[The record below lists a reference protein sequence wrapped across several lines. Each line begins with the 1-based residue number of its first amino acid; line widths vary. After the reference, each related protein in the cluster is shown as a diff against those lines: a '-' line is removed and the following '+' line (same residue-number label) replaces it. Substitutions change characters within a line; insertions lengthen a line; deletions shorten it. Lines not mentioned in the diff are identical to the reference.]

1 MKNKKNIVI
10 VLLIL
15 LFSFILTG
23 CPDKEEKEPKLT
35 EQEKADL
42 KLKEDFNK
50 EDLFLFSG
58 DSDTENVY
66 SPFILVDTWQ
76 TYKVYWK
83 SNNEV

>member
-1 MKNKKNIVI
+1 MKNKKNIFI

-15 LFSFILTG
+15 LFSFFLTG
-23 CPDKEEKEPKLT
+23 CPDKEEKEPELT

-76 TYKVYWK
+76 TYKVYWE